1 MEGMRVLR
9 EMVERERKE
18 MVDGSGSGSGSGSE
32 ENESDHEENFIQQ
45 RQIVMARRLIQCTA
59 GLVQSIVTRGKEEE
73 PEGEKT
79 GEKAGEQ
86 AVVAS
91 GARALQALATTVRE
105 CERILPGVFGP
116 NEVNQKNEDDEMNNE
131 VDRMRIISM
140 LGDACVSMQD
150 EIKEEKGSMTSFEM
164 PDLLWLFL
172 SQNSTLTNNALPEYG
187 MTEST
192 LLPSKTSST
201 TWWLQVGVFCYV
213 TAIFSARRQR
223 TPDDAT
229 ATAAA
234 AAARQQQ
241 HDLQDLYH
249 KLGAAKNDQ
258 GQHALKEND
267 TSSALDFFSSALN
280 LFQQVSDIVNVG
292 WIKLN
297 LVQCLR
303 VMVTKKKGLHVQGG
317 EGETK
322 LTTEI
327 SSLYATSLELCNEI
341 LTVGKES
348 TERSAE
354 NGGDTTTTP
363 MLHLMRSAEDVLA
376 RVSLDYAIAL
386 RFAVKDAG
394 GVCTKET
401 FHLVQRH
408 FQKSVELGK
417 RSRLLCGQAHY
428 HQGLFA
434 VENIAANLSNQQ
446 RNAVCELA
454 RRQLLKS
461 LSFVKVCDEEDGE
474 EEHAALCSR
483 VQEALKMVK
492 EVVRTAARV

>member
-1 MEGMRVLR
+1 M
-9 EMVERERKE
+9 
-18 MVDGSGSGSGSGSE
+18 
-32 ENESDHEENFIQQ
+32 
-45 RQIVMARRLIQCTA
+45 
-59 GLVQSIVTRGKEEE
+59 
-73 PEGEKT
+73 
-79 GEKAGEQ
+79 
-86 AVVAS
+86 
-91 GARALQALATTVRE
+91 
-105 CERILPGVFGP
+105 
-116 NEVNQKNEDDEMNNE
+116 NQKNQDDEMNNL
-131 VDRMRIISM
+131 DRMRVLSM

-150 EIKEEKGSMTSFEM
+150 EMKEEEGSMATFEM
-164 PDLLWLFL
+164 PDLLWSFL
-172 SQNSTLTNNALPEYG
+172 SQNSTTTNNALPEYG

-213 TAIFSARRQR
+213 TAIFTARRQR
-223 TPDDAT
+223 TPEN
-229 ATAAA
+229 AAA
-234 AAARQQQ
+234 TAAARQQQ
-241 HDLQDLYH
+241 HDLQNL
-249 KLGAAKNDQ
+249 ASAKNDQ
-258 GQHALKEND
+258 GQHALKDND

-303 VMVTKKKGLHVQGG
+303 VMVTGSDKREKKKKGLHVQG
-317 EGETK
+317 GETK

-363 MLHLMRSAEDVLA
+363 MLHLMQSAEDVLA

-408 FQKSVELGK
+408 FQKSVELGQ

-434 VENIAANLSNQQ
+434 VENMAANLSIQQ

-461 LSFVKVCDEEDGE
+461 LSFVKVCDGEDGE
-474 EEHAALCSR
+474 EGEKELF
-483 VQEALKMVK
+483 VKIQEALKMVK
-492 EVVRTAARV
+492 EVRTAASSRV